1 MSKKKQNPQS
11 SEGAQLSLFGDHTES
26 SNHDIKNSDNEQS
39 EDEKKI
45 EENDFSENLT
55 HFYTP
60 QHIVK
65 MIKEIINPKKHETIL
80 DPACGTG
87 VTLGSNGSLSTL
99 NGISNFAIE
108 SRNSLSD
115 QNTSSAKFSVILG
128 NPPYSGSSHPWDTIS
143 NMNTN
148 TIEGWISYYLQKIKV
163 SGRFAVVVPE
173 SFLFGSSKA
182 HKLTRIQ
189 IIEDHKLQAVVSLH
203 AGVIQSYSGVSAIL
217 FFTRTDSGGT
227 DHVWFYDM
235 QNDGF
240 SLNAKREPIDENDI
254 PDLLT
259 KWKNRD
265 HKADN
270 DRTSK
275 CFFVPKSEIVENDYS
290 LSINRYRETKNHT
303 SKRTRDFHNL
313 LKEWHPVK
321 NKHLNPKDYRPGSRT
336 IVWWKCRHSPD
347 HEWKAPIRNRSN
359 NRGCPMCPSKSVSI
373 SNSLQNKDP
382 RLALEWHPV
391 LNSFTPREVCFKT
404 EKKYFWK
411 CRHSPDHEWK
421 AIVSSRVGGRG
432 CPSCAGKE
440 TSITNKLCVQ
450 FPDLALEWHP
460 IKNTSELE
468 NIRIGSDTKVWW
480 KCRHSPDHEWQ
491 ATVPSRTKQGSGCPM
506 CKGRG
511 NVSITTSLSM
521 LFPSIAQQLHP
532 TKNKGLSAIHIKA
545 GEHRD
550 CWWKCS
556 KSPDHEWKTRVDH
569 RTGNGSKCSFCGHQ
583 KVSLSNS
590 LLVQYPE
597 IAAQWDHEKNT
608 THKLETISKGSNKKV
623 WWKCSKGHSW
633 KIKVSSRTT
642 GTGCPTCNSG
652 WTLDNVRDFV
662 QSLYPRLHCFTQAE
676 LYLIF
681 QQSGLLKTT
690 GQARGFGKAV
700 ISGKIPVEELEKFAN
715 NEPSEVDNHIGKK
728 SGQKPD
734 TENHDE
740 IIQSNLTEQEID
752 ITSAHVLPFIETNQ
766 ALEVLDFQMVATSD
780 EEAIDFLIA
789 SAKAKLWTHAYSD
802 VSEAKK
808 QAEEYKGGEYS
819 TRVKEEFLNEL
830 RAALDLEIP
839 IGYSFKVKGKVDS
852 KLGYTPP
859 LLMQRL
865 CSVRVRD
872 NKRYGNWSGTGAGKT
887 ISAILSTRVVGSKL
901 TVICCPNA
909 VVENWKVQIEK
920 VFPDSDVQFR
930 TWEPEW
936 LPNSKYRYLIQNF
949 EQFQQRNSEAY
960 IKHFID
966 REQVEF
972 VVIDEIHYAKQRYK
986 EKENSEKSNVSRR
999 KKLVQGL
1006 IAGVSE
1012 QNPNLYVL
1020 GMSATPVINNLFEG
1034 ISLLEMM
1041 MGQEYS
1047 DLSDRPTINNCM
1059 RLYQQLVTNGTR
1071 WVPDY
1076 SSMKLNRKV
1085 VDIDCSEY
1093 VPEIRA
1099 LGKTPS
1105 PLSLEKILT
1114 QARLPTILEHIL
1126 PNKKTL
1132 IYTHY
1137 VDDIDLALCD
1147 AIREKGFK
1155 VGFYTGKDKT
1165 GLKGFLHGDI
1175 DVLIGSSSIGTGV
1188 DGLQDVCNTLIIN
1201 VLPWTN
1207 AEYEQLRGR
1216 IYRQGSSFHNIDIII
1231 PLTYA
1236 DIGGERWSYCESKWK
1251 RILFKKSIADAA
1263 VDGVVPDGNL
1273 RTPTQAQKDL
1283 LQWLERLDSGDVEP
1297 IRRRKITVP
1306 LSGEFKDV
1314 ERRKRKY
1321 GDFSTMN
1328 GRWNHSKSQTLG
1340 ERLAKDPEEWG
1351 QYHTLYQEARKNWTV
1366 VPFEEMIT
1374 WLKNRQG
1381 YEVGDFGC
1389 GEALLAKEIGDLH
1402 TVHSFDHVAI
1412 NDSVTACD
1420 MSKTPLE
1427 DGSLNVAI
1435 FSLSLMGANF
1445 TDYLRE
1451 AWRVLKVDGS
1461 LHIWEATSRFGNTM
1475 DFVMNLNKL
1484 GFDPKFPKER
1494 GKFTYITA
1502 TKIVSEPDRDFKLKF

>member
-1 MSKKKQNPQS
+1 MS
-11 SEGAQLSLFGDHTES
+11 
-26 SNHDIKNSDNEQS
+26 
-39 EDEKKI
+39 EKKYVS
-45 EENDFSENLT
+45 D
-55 HFYTP
+55 YP
-60 QHIVK
+60 QLV
-65 MIKEIINPKKHETIL
+65 
-80 DPACGTG
+80 
-87 VTLGSNGSLSTL
+87 
-99 NGISNFAIE
+99 
-108 SRNSLSD
+108 
-115 QNTSSAKFSVILG
+115 
-128 NPPYSGSSHPWDTIS
+128 
-143 NMNTN
+143 
-148 TIEGWISYYLQKIKV
+148 
-163 SGRFAVVVPE
+163 
-173 SFLFGSSKA
+173 
-182 HKLTRIQ
+182 
-189 IIEDHKLQAVVSLH
+189 
-203 AGVIQSYSGVSAIL
+203 
-217 FFTRTDSGGT
+217 
-227 DHVWFYDM
+227 
-235 QNDGF
+235 
-240 SLNAKREPIDENDI
+240 
-254 PDLLT
+254 
-259 KWKNRD
+259 
-265 HKADN
+265 
-270 DRTSK
+270 
-275 CFFVPKSEIVENDYS
+275 
-290 LSINRYRETKNHT
+290 
-303 SKRTRDFHNL
+303 
-313 LKEWHPVK
+313 KEWHPTLNENKSLSEISVGVGTKFCWKCSKYPDHVWHASPNQRVRKDRIGGCPYCSGNRVAVSNSLKLMNPKLSHEFSPK
-321 NKHLNPKDYRPGSRT
+321 NKVPSETVNVSGNLNYL
-336 IVWWKCRHSPD
+336 WKCVKSPD
-347 HEWKAPIRNRSN
+347 HEWIASSGSRDNGN
-359 NRGCPMCPSKSVSI
+359 GCPFCSGRSLSITNSIYFSESKNILEIHPHIPYQAHLTKINDRKSILWKCTKSPDHVWLASVKSRIGKDTKCVFCLGQIVSLSNSFMFHKLRYRLHPILNLNLPLDKTITGGKTPRWWKCSKGPEHIWKASAYDLLQGHGCPYCKKKKVTIEDSFLSLGHEVVKKFHPLFNQIAKHQLSKDSGRSIWWKCIHSPDHVWKSRPVQRGGCPYCCSLKTSIINTQHEEVVKKEWHPILNKECISKFVYGSDKVAFWKCLKYPDHVWQAPLKHRNKGSGCPYCRNLYVSISNSIYFSLAKIQMLHPINDSRQLINRTYGSKKTLLFKCRISPDHVWDMSLSKYNQGYRCPFCAGYQVSINKSLYLSSLLTEIHPKEQESLSLSLNKGSRKRLLWKCTAAPDHIWYSSVKNRNNGSGCPYCSGYMVSI
-373 SNSLQNKDP
+373 SNSLYFHSNLLSSEWDSEKNHPEKQNQVIYSSSKKIFWICNTDSRHTWKATLQSRSLNKTGCP
-382 RLALEWHPV
+382 YCNQGWTIRNLRLFILS
-391 LNSFTPREVCFKT
+391 LQSKLSSFTP
-404 EKKYFWK
+404 
-411 CRHSPDHEWK
+411 
-421 AIVSSRVGGRG
+421 
-432 CPSCAGKE
+432 
-440 TSITNKLCVQ
+440 
-450 FPDLALEWHP
+450 
-460 IKNTSELE
+460 
-468 NIRIGSDTKVWW
+468 
-480 KCRHSPDHEWQ
+480 
-491 ATVPSRTKQGSGCPM
+491 
-506 CKGRG
+506 
-511 NVSITTSLSM
+511 
-521 LFPSIAQQLHP
+521 
-532 TKNKGLSAIHIKA
+532 
-545 GEHRD
+545 
-550 CWWKCS
+550 
-556 KSPDHEWKTRVDH
+556 
-569 RTGNGSKCSFCGHQ
+569 
-583 KVSLSNS
+583 
-590 LLVQYPE
+590 
-597 IAAQWDHEKNT
+597 
-608 THKLETISKGSNKKV
+608 
-623 WWKCSKGHSW
+623 
-633 KIKVSSRTT
+633 
-642 GTGCPTCNSG
+642 
-652 WTLDNVRDFV
+652 
-662 QSLYPRLHCFTQAE
+662 AE

-681 QQSGLLKTT
+681 QQSGLLKTD
-690 GQARGFGKAV
+690 GKAKGFGKAI
-700 ISGKIPVEELEKFAN
+700 ISGKIPPEELKKFAN
-715 NEPSEVDNHIGKK
+715 NEPSTVDKQLGIDSDTDSPESDQETIGQDLSEDAVK
-728 SGQKPD
+728 G
-734 TENHDE
+734 
-740 IIQSNLTEQEID
+740 NLSELELEKQED
-752 ITSAHVLPFIETNQ
+752 VDQ
-766 ALEVLDFQMVATSD
+766 ALPIIKTKDALEALELQTIASSD
-780 EEAIDFLIA
+780 EEAITFLIA
-789 SAKAKLWTHAYSD
+789 SAKAKLWTHAYNNAD
-802 VSEAKK
+802 EAKS
-808 QAEEYKGGEYS
+808 QAETYQGGEYS
-819 TRVKEEFLNEL
+819 TRVKEAFLNEL

-909 VVENWKVQIEK
+909 VVENWENQIEK
-920 VFPDSDVQFR
+920 VFPDSDVQFK

-936 LPNSKYRYLIQNF
+936 QPNSKHRYLIQNF
-949 EQFQQRNSEAY
+949 EQFQQVNSEAY
-960 IKHFID
+960 IKSFID

-986 EKENSEKSNVSRR
+986 ERENSEKSNVSRR

-1041 MGQEYS
+1041 MGQEYA

-1085 VDIDCSEY
+1085 VEIDCSEY

-1216 IYRQGSSFHNIDIII
+1216 IYRQGSSFHNIDIVI

-1251 RILFKKSIADAA
+1251 RIQFKKSIADAA

-1273 RTPTQAQKDL
+1273 RTPAQAQKDL

-1297 IRRRKITVP
+1297 IRRKKITVP
-1306 LSGEFKDV
+1306 LSGEFKDL

-1328 GRWNHSKSQTLG
+1328 GRWNHSKSQTLA

-1351 QYHTLYQEARKNWTV
+1351 QYHTLYQEARKSWTV
-1366 VPFEEMIT
+1366 IPFEEMIT

-1402 TVHSFDHVAI
+1402 TVHSFDHIAI

-1420 MSKTPLE
+1420 MIKTPLE
-1427 DGSLNVAI
+1427 DGSLDVAI

-1502 TKIVSEPDRDFKLKF
+1502 TKIVSEPDTDFKLKF